1 MTSIEAVVDGLDFF
15 KSGTGLKKIEDP
27 RFASPDSNRGANRD
41 NYSKRDPEEILM
53 NSQAQEGQSLTVP
66 YVGSVTEVIK
76 RIKDHLR
83 SAVSYAGEKDLY
95 SAHKKVSAS
104 PADYLIKLTESSR
117 KESFER

>member
-1 MTSIEAVVDGLDFF
+1 MYRGMTSAEAVIDGNY
-15 KSGTGLKKIEDP
+15 LKM
-27 RFASPDSNRGANRD
+27 
-41 NYSKRDPEEILM
+41 DPEEVLI
-53 NSQAQEGQSLTVP
+53 NSQAQEGQSVTVP

-95 SAHKKVSAS
+95 GAHKKVSSS
-104 PADYLIKLTESSR
+104 PGDYLVKLTEASR